1 MKIRAVFF
9 DMFNTLADPHEHLEH
24 IESEI
29 LGMTPAQWN
38 SYVWQKDIARD
49 RGLGIIKTEDE
60 LIERICDIL
69 PFPLSP
75 EQKKAV
81 MAAHRE
87 RLLKCMT
94 EIPADVQAAVRAV
107 KDMGLKLG
115 VISNADVVDIS
126 GWPKSPLFPLFDDA
140 VFSCDVGIEKPDRGI
155 YEAAFEHLGVSGEEA
170 LFVGD
175 GGSREHMG
183 AKALGMT
190 TVWTEHLWQWHQEK
204 REDISRFA
212 DYRIDDF
219 SKIPELVADL
229 LKK

>member
-87 RLLKCMT
+87 RLLTCMT

-115 VISNADVVDIS
+115 VISNDDVVDIS
-126 GWPKSPLFPLFDDA
+126 GWPKSPLYPLFDDA
-140 VFSCDVGIEKPDRGI
+140 VFSCDVGIEKPDKGI
-155 YEAAFEHLGVSGEEA
+155 YETA
-170 LFVGD
+170 L
-175 GGSREHMG
+175 
-183 AKALGMT
+183 
-190 TVWTEHLWQWHQEK
+190 
-204 REDISRFA
+204 
-212 DYRIDDF
+212 
-219 SKIPELVADL
+219 
-229 LKK
+229 